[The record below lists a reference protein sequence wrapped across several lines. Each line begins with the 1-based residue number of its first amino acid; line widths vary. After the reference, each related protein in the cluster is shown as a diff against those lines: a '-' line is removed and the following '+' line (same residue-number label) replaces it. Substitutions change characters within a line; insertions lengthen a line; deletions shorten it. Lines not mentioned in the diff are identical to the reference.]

1 MSNAASRRRTHQCC
15 LRRLVDPHAEPQFEP
30 IVRLIAIKDGRIK
43 GVAHPG
49 EHEAIIE
56 QDLWEG
62 VQAKLSTH
70 GSKQRNGR
78 AESGALLVGLLF
90 DDRGTRMSPS
100 HTTRKGGRY
109 RARGQDLIA
118 KQAVEAGRGTP
129 ADAAAFVKL
138 EPGEASV

>member
-1 MSNAASRRRTHQCC
+1 
-15 LRRLVDPHAEPQFEP
+15 VD
-30 IVRLIAIKDGRIK
+30 
-43 GVAHPG
+43 
-49 EHEAIIE
+49 EAIIE

-62 VQAKLSTH
+62 VQAELSTH

-78 AESGALLVGLLF
+78 AESGALLMGLLF

-118 KQAVEAGRGTP
+118 KQAVEAGGGTP

-138 EPGEASV
+138 ELETSGKASV